1 MNIAH
6 IKRCLAIALLATT
19 LCGCEL
25 FAAPI
30 NQGKNNMTELT
41 KTMKPVCVGR
51 LVIEIPEV
59 AYIKGWD
66 QKIDDTNIESISP
79 PSLNKKTFDAKVN
92 HREMILKT
100 SPHDT
105 DGVLLKSKIQLSPNS
120 VLFAYRKDKT
130 DRTLYQFD
138 VLFWQPKVEY
148 RFYSDAT
155 NKYFDVG
162 IEETS
167 WVARSFIAMPTTDL
181 ATLPPGLCIEHGVIT
196 GADNEFRSE
205 HVAVSGRI
213 DAYPGLTFS
222 FSTESASQPSDDLT
236 MIQRIDRSLGMGD
249 AMGKEV
255 SAATRFIRKGKRK
268 LNGQDGEEM
277 VLVATING
285 ITHMEAKA
293 EFYAEPKV
301 LDKPIIEVSLS
312 DQTHDN
318 NTHQPFNKNLTEKEF
333 LAMWDAMLNGIKPRP
348 KNTWGGDPGKK

>member
-19 LCGCEL
+19 LCSCAL
-25 FAAPI
+25 FAAPVP
-30 NQGKNNMTELT
+30 QGKNSMTELT

-66 QKIDDTNIESISP
+66 QEVNYTKIESVTP
-79 PSLNKKTFDAKVN
+79 PSQNRKSFDAKLN
-92 HREMILKT
+92 QREKMLMAP
-100 SPHDT
+100 SPDN
-105 DGVLLKSKIQLSPNS
+105 DGALLKSKTQLSPDS
-120 VLFAYRKDKT
+120 ILFAYRKSKRVNRLDALYWRPGLEYLFHKDASNEYLKEDIQVIT
-130 DRTLYQFD
+130 DVT
-138 VLFWQPKVEY
+138 K
-148 RFYSDAT
+148 
-155 NKYFDVG
+155 
-162 IEETS
+162 
-167 WVARSFIAMPTTDL
+167 SFIATPTTDL

-196 GADNEFRSE
+196 GADNEYRKE

-348 KNTWGGDPGKK
+348 KNAWGVDSK